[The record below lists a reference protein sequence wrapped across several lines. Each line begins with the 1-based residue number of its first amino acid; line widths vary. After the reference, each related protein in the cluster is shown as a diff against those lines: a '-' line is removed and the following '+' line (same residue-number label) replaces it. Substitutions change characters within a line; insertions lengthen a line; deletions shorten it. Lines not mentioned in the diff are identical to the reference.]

1 MKWCAALLICWSLM
15 ACKTPGLSQTKT
27 STTPEQHTNI
37 KSVKLYRSGDQTSF
51 PLLQLGSADGLE
63 LHFDDMDASVK
74 NYYYNFQLCN
84 ADWTPS
90 ILSTFEYTK
99 GFQNVRI
106 SNYRVSSITDSRYIH
121 YQAAVPDRSSYPTKS
136 GNYLLNVF
144 LNNDP
149 TKIIFTKRFVVAE
162 NKTTVGAQL
171 QQPFNS
177 QLFRSHQKLQIA
189 ITTDSRI
196 QIMSPQ
202 DLKIVVLQN
211 NNWKTSLYIDRP
223 TIYRGNYYEYS
234 DEGITAMPAGKEW
247 RWLDLRSFRLLSDR
261 MQNMDTKGDTTKVN
275 VKPDVT
281 RNGQVYVSYRDMN
294 GSYTIETFESV
305 NPFWQSEYGL
315 VHFKYVP
322 PGGNAFPASDVHLF
336 GEVTN
341 YAEGNEGLMEFNED
355 IGAYEKTLYLKQGY
369 YNYKYVTMPKGK
381 RGYPDFST
389 TEGNNWTTENN
400 YTILVY
406 YRPFG
411 ARADELIGHA
421 SVNSSFQTQRF

>member
-1 MKWCAALLICWSLM
+1 M
-15 ACKTPGLSQTKT
+15 
-27 STTPEQHTNI
+27 
-37 KSVKLYRSGDQTSF
+37 
-51 PLLQLGSADGLE
+51 
-63 LHFDDMDASVK
+63 
-74 NYYYNFQLCN
+74 
-84 ADWTPS
+84 
-90 ILSTFEYTK
+90 LSTFEYTK

-121 YQAAVPDRSSYPTKS
+121 YQAAVPDRSSFPTRS
-136 GNYLLNVF
+136 GNYLLNIF

-149 TKIIFTKRFVVAE
+149 SQIIFTKRFVVAE
-162 NKTTVGAQL
+162 NKTSVGVQL

-211 NNWKTSLYIDRP
+211 NNWQTSLYIDRP

-275 VKPDVT
+275 VKPDVS
-281 RNGQVYVSYRDMN
+281 RNGQVYVYYRDLN

-305 NPFWQSEYGL
+305 NPFWQSEYGQ

-322 PGGNAFPASDVHLF
+322 PGGRPFPATDVHLF

-341 YAEGNEGLMEFNED
+341 YAQGNEGLMEFNED
-355 IGAYEKTLYLKQGY
+355 KGVYEKTLYLKQGY
-369 YNYKYVTMPKGK
+369 YNYQYVTMPAGK
-381 RGYPDFST
+381 KNYPDFST

>member
-1 MKWCAALLICWSLM
+1 LSFA
-15 ACKTPGLSQTKT
+15 ACKTPVLSQTKT
-27 STTPEQHTNI
+27 PASKAQHTNI
-37 KSVKLYRSGDQTSF
+37 KSIKLYRNGDQTSF
-51 PLLQLGSADGLE
+51 PVLQLGSADGLE
-63 LHFDDMDASVK
+63 LHFDDLDASVK
-74 NYYYNFQLCN
+74 NYYYSFQLCN

-90 ILSTFEYTK
+90 MLSTFEYTK

-121 YQAAVPDRSSYPTKS
+121 YQAAVPDRSSFPTRS
-136 GNYLLNVF
+136 GNYLLNIF

-149 TKIIFTKRFVVAE
+149 SQIIFTKRFVVAE
-162 NKTTVGAQL
+162 NKTSVGVQL

-211 NNWKTSLYIDRP
+211 NNWQTSLYIDRP

-275 VKPDVT
+275 VKPDVS
-281 RNGQVYVSYRDMN
+281 RNGQVYVYYRDLN

-322 PGGNAFPASDVHLF
+322 PGGRPFPATDVHLF

-341 YAEGNEGLMEFNED
+341 YAQGNEGLMEFNED
-355 IGAYEKTLYLKQGY
+355 KGVYEKTLYLKQGY
-369 YNYKYVTMPKGK
+369 YNYQYVTMPAGK
-381 RGYPDFST
+381 KSYPDFST